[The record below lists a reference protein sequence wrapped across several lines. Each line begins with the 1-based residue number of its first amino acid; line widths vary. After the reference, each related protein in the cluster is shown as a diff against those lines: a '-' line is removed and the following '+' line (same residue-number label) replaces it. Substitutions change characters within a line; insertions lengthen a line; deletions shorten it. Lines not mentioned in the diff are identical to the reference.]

1 MIMRAR
7 EFGDIGV
14 IIFGILLIGA
24 TNLVTDY
31 AIGAMIRWRVGRW
44 HAV

>member
-1 MIMRAR
+1 VS
-7 EFGDIGV
+7 V

-31 AIGAMIRWRVGRW
+31 CLAALLRRWLGRW
-44 HAV
+44 HAT